1 MQYDLTSSCFDYI
14 SDSTITLVMPLF
26 STMEEIDDFGFEHP
40 RNTIISGPTSSGKS
54 YIMGNILSHA
64 KSLFTPGPSK
74 RILFYRED
82 QPIYN
87 FWIQQ
92 GILDEKCEGMPD
104 RVDFLAQLAEHRDN
118 GGCLVF
124 FDDFSSLIEQHK
136 TDFIYYFTIAS
147 HHYNASMF
155 LIIHSLFSPA
165 LRLLSL
171 NTHRFILTKSPRDI
185 GQVRTLAS
193 QAFPG
198 RTAFVIDAF
207 EDSTE
212 KKYGFLI
219 LDFSPNCDTRLRC
232 MSNIFG
238 PGLEKTVFQYKP
250 LVKTAF
256 NKMEKN
262 YRKQALIPWLEYQR
276 LKAKASACNAVE
288 RPDGQ
293 NMSNQAKIFIHHDSH
308 STPYYHGSVPPTSSN
323 TDSWQH
329 HSRQSEEVKEGV
341 GTEAGVLSK
350 TPTVPNLTVEAKL
363 KPSSVASEDL
373 SLGRGAIPKTVK
385 KMKTKL
391 KKTAVPVPPLP
402 LPESFNYPP
411 TSSQVTPMSYDSP
424 PIPTHN
430 SGPPLPLPLH
440 APITLPLTDSIAN
453 NSSEPMYLGQTL
465 GTSLQSAPISA
476 LSSSGDTPSLQYDPS
491 VQSLK
496 PIDRPTILPVQA
508 LPNASR
514 LAISSLPSSNAGM
527 AIDHSPTTNASIS
540 QHTGLPLEYR
550 TPYDTIPQREPLVL
564 EYRPDTTTSN
574 NGGLRRLKNM
584 NMEEGGSKTR
594 KKIPQ
599 GPLRAIENMTSL
611 PLDRSYP
618 SSHIRDQDI
627 EPSPAAF
634 STKRV
639 ARKKR
644 PTRPLVRGS
653 IFRPSP
659 PISDT
664 GRKGV
669 NSLRKRKNTHLS
681 KPRPSA
687 PKISKVNRGD
697 KRKPDTQ
704 GSRGLK
710 KKLLKETEYDLW

>member
-1 MQYDLTSSCFDYI
+1 ML
-14 SDSTITLVMPLF
+14 LF
-26 STMEEIDDFGFEHP
+26 STMEEIAEFGFEHP

-54 YIMGNILSHA
+54 YIMGNILYHA

-104 RVDFLAQLAEHRDN
+104 RVDFLAQLADHRDG

-136 TDFIYYFTIAS
+136 TDFIYYFTIAC

-198 RTAFVIDAF
+198 RTAFVIDSF
-207 EDSTE
+207 EDSTAQ
-212 KKYGFLI
+212 KYGFLI
-219 LDFSPNCDTRLRC
+219 LDFSPNSDTRLRV
-232 MSNIFG
+232 MGNIFG
-238 PGLEKTVFQYKP
+238 PGVEKIVYQYKY
-250 LVKTAF
+250 VAKSIS

-276 LKAKASACNAVE
+276 LKAKASACNVVE
-288 RPDGQ
+288 RSDGQ
-293 NMSNQAKIFIHHDSH
+293 NMSNQAKVFIHHDSH

-350 TPTVPNLTVEAKL
+350 ISTVPNLTVEAKM
-363 KPSSVASEDL
+363 KPVASEDL
-373 SLGRGAIPKTVK
+373 SPGRGAIPKTVK
-385 KMKTKL
+385 KLKTKL
-391 KKTAVPVPPLP
+391 KKTAVSVPPPP

-411 TSSQVTPMSYDSP
+411 TTNQVTPMSYDSSP
-424 PIPTHN
+424 VPTHN

-440 APITLPLTDSIAN
+440 APITPPLTDSMAN
-453 NSSEPMYLGQTL
+453 NSSEPMSLGQNL
-465 GTSLQSAPISA
+465 GTSLQYVPSST
-476 LSSSGDTPSLQYDPS
+476 LSPFGEIPSIQYDPS
-491 VQSLK
+491 VQSLRS
-496 PIDRPTILPVQA
+496 IDRPTILPVQA
-508 LPNASR
+508 LPNPSR
-514 LAISSLPSSNAGM
+514 LGISSPPSPYADM

-540 QHTGLPLEYR
+540 QHKGLPLEYR
-550 TPYDTIPQREPLVL
+550 TPHDTIPQRESLAL

-574 NGGLRRLKNM
+574 NRGLRRLKNM

-594 KKIPQ
+594 KKIPE

-634 STKRV
+634 SRKRV

-664 GRKGV
+664 GRKGL

-687 PKISKVNRGD
+687 PKFNKINRGD

-704 GSRGLK
+704 GSRGFK